1 MGLLLGYNTNGFPH
15 HRLDD
20 ALRILASIGYRS
32 VGLTLD
38 VHHAPPGAT
47 DYAALGERLR
57 GLELVPVIETGA
69 RFLLDPDRRHR
80 PTLLSDDPRPR
91 LDFYLECLE
100 IAATVGAPC
109 ISLWS
114 GAGDSWPRLVDGLVR
129 VCERADALGVDVA
142 FEPEPGMFVAKME
155 QFDELR
161 RRLPHPR
168 LGLTLDVGHLHCLEA
183 EPPEAFLE
191 RYADVLRNVHLDD
204 HRRGVHE
211 HLFFGEGGIDF
222 GPVMRTLAKVAGT
235 RDLPATVEL
244 SRHGH
249 DAPATARRAWAFL
262 SAASG

>member
-20 ALRILASIGYRS
+20 ALRILSSIGFRS

-38 VHHAPPGAT
+38 VHHAPPGKT
-47 DYAALGERLR
+47 DYVALGERLR
-57 GLELVPVIETGA
+57 TLGLVPVIETGA
-69 RFLLDPDRRHR
+69 RFLLDPERKHH

-91 LDFYLECLE
+91 LDFLLECVG

-109 ISLWS
+109 VSLWS
-114 GAGDSWPRLVDGLVR
+114 GAGDSWERLVTGLTR
-129 VCERADALGVDVA
+129 VCERADEAGVDIA
-142 FEPEPGMFVAKME
+142 FEPEPGMFLATME

-183 EPPEAFLE
+183 EPPDVFVE
-191 RYADVLRNVHLDD
+191 RYADLLFNVHLDD
-204 HRRGVHE
+204 HRRGAHE
-211 HLFFGEGGIDF
+211 HLFFGEGEIDF
-222 GPVMRTLAKVAGT
+222 GPVMRALRAVAES

-249 DAPATARRAWAFL
+249 DAVATARRAWAFL
-262 SAASG
+262 SAAAV

>member
-1 MGLLLGYNTNGFPH
+1 VGLLLGYNTNGFPH

-20 ALRILASIGYRS
+20 ALRVISSLGYRS

-57 GLELVPVIETGA
+57 ALGLVPVVETGA
-69 RFLLDPDRRHR
+69 RFLLDPDRKHH

-91 LDFYLECLE
+91 LDFYLQCLE
-100 IAATVGAPC
+100 IAVTLRAPC

-114 GAGDSWPRLVDGLVR
+114 GAGDSWERLVDGLTP

-168 LGLTLDVGHLHCLEA
+168 LRLTLDVGHLHCLEA
-183 EPPEAFLE
+183 EPPEVFLE
-191 RYADVLRNVHLDD
+191 RYADVLCNVHLDD

-211 HLFFGEGGIDF
+211 HLCFGDGEIAF
-222 GPVMRTLAKVAGT
+222 GPVMRALGKVAET

-249 DAPATARRAWAFL
+249 DAVATARRAREFL
-262 SAASG
+262 SAAAG